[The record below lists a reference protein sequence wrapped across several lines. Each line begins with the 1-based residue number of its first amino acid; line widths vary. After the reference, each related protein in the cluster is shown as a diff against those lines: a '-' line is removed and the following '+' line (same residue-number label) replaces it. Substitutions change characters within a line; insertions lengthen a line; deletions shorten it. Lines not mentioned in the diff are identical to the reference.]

1 MDTASPVSFLQPADL
16 TEGQGQT
23 EGKSDMKNKLLL
35 QLMSS
40 LLWVLYGLNHL
51 PK

>member
-1 MDTASPVSFLQPADL
+1 MDMASPVSFLQPADL